1 MGIYRS
7 VLTQTDF
14 EVDFSF
20 AVKPK
25 ANESVREHSLA
36 VGCTKPIDRSAM
48 RSHHRKSGDSHARSA
63 GLRRSLGCAAAFT

>member
-20 AVKPK
+20 AAPK
-25 ANESVREHSLA
+25 ANESVSVREHSLTHSLTSCP
-36 VGCTKPIDRSAM
+36 VGCALHRFDRFSDVQ
-48 RSHHRKSGDSHARSA
+48 SSP
-63 GLRRSLGCAAAFT
+63 